1 MRIVH
6 IVDYL
11 MPQMGYQEFLLP
23 KWNSHQGHEVFIITS
38 DRYPISNYEKPGK
51 YSWQ

>member
-11 MPQMGYQEFLLP
+11 MPQMGYQEFLLQMD
-23 KWNSHQGHEVFIITS
+23 SHQGHEVFIITS
-38 DRYPISNYEKPGK
+38 DRYTPFLIMGNLGK